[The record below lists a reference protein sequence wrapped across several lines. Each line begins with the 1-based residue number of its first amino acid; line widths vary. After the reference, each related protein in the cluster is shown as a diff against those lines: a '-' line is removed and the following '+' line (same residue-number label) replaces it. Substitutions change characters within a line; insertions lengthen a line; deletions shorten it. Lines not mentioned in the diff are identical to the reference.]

1 VRLADAFGD
10 VGVAEVADGDFL
22 LTCTCGLTQRLDATQ
37 VDEED
42 DLTLYDCARCG
53 NSLVGVMPDDAA
65 TALWVSSSSMTRRQE
80 VGGHRRRGYLIG
92 SKVDVALRPPDARD
106 DVLLIPAT
114 PSFFAALRNL

>member
-1 VRLADAFGD
+1 VRLADAFRD
-10 VGVAEVADGDFL
+10 VGVPQVGDGDFL

-37 VDEED
+37 IDEED
-42 DLTLYDCARCG
+42 DLTLYDCARCA
-53 NSLVGVMPDDAA
+53 NSLVGVMPDDAT

-80 VGGHRRRGYLIG
+80 VGGHRRRGVLIG